1 MMRRKNAHVL
11 GVEANPFSI
20 MFSAVYFMAV
30 FILPYRGI
38 LEDTILLQPN
48 GFWFVL
54 FAFGQ
59 NQNFVLIHC
68 TVTILF
74 LV

>member
-1 MMRRKNAHVL
+1 MMCRKNAHVL

-59 NQNFVLIHC
+59 KNQNFVLIHF
-68 TVTILF
+68 TILLF

>member
-1 MMRRKNAHVL
+1 MRVSFELKRILFHHVY
-11 GVEANPFSI
+11 V
-20 MFSAVYFMAV
+20 SAVKLV
-30 FILPYRGI
+30 IVSILQYRGI

-59 NQNFVLIHC
+59 KNQNFVLIHF
-68 TVTILF
+68 TILLF